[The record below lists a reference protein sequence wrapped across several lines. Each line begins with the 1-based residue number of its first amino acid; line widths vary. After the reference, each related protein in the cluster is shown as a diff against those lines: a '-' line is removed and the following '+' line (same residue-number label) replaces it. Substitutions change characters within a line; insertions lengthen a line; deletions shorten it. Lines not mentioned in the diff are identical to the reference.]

1 MEKPEF
7 EKDFREKLS
16 NRELQPAADS
26 WNRLR
31 GQLDAQAGRRSA
43 RIYWWTGVAALI
55 ALGLVVSDFLS
66 NESEGPSVVIEQSAL
81 EEVEHSQGKPELEAT
96 QEEAPKSA
104 TSISAS
110 FLAAE
115 SSEREEPI
123 EKQVQGVIAQVPE
136 PPELEPAQT
145 QPPLSEPIVENSPTV
160 TDHRLL
166 QKVDQV
172 IVEAQQLEQENGKVS
187 DAEVEALL
195 LVALQDLNDRSDSRP
210 EEVDAD
216 ALLAE
221 VETELEASF
230 RKRVFQLVKQGLE
243 MTRTAV
249 VDRIQN

>member
-1 MEKPEF
+1 MEKPGF
-7 EKDFREKLS
+7 EKDFRDKLKD
-16 NRELQPAADS
+16 RELQPAADS

-31 GQLDAQAGRRSA
+31 GRLEAQTGRRSTKL
-43 RIYWWTGVAALI
+43 YWWTGVAALI
-55 ALGLVVSDFLS
+55 AIGLVVSDLLS
-66 NESEGPSVVIEQSAL
+66 NRPESASVVIERSAL
-81 EEVEHSQGKPELEAT
+81 EEVEQGQGRPTMEPTKNEALEGPT
-96 QEEAPKSA
+96 T
-104 TSISAS
+104 TSIVTT
-110 FLAAE
+110 E
-115 SSEREEPI
+115 SPEQGESRER
-123 EKQVQGVIAQVPE
+123 QVQEAIAQVPE
-136 PPELEPAQT
+136 PERLDPAKTRSSLT
-145 QPPLSEPIVENSPTV
+145 QPLMEDAPTD

-172 IVEAQQLEQENGKVS
+172 IVKVQQLEQENGQVS

-195 LVALQDLNDRSDSRP
+195 LLAMQDLDEERDNRT

-221 VETELEASF
+221 VETELEDSF